1 MNVERTL
8 ELGPESA
15 WRATVRVDGRIVD
28 RIVKGNKQSAPMKVS
43 TMVSEENGKVVRGR
57 LTFPKMVRSTN
68 LLGGLRLT

>member
-28 RIVKGNKQSAPMKVS
+28 RIVKGNKQSAPMQVS
-43 TMVSEENGKVVRGR
+43 TVVSEENGKLVRGR
-57 LTFPKMVRSTN
+57 LTFAKLVRSTR
-68 LLGGLRLT
+68 LLAGLRLT